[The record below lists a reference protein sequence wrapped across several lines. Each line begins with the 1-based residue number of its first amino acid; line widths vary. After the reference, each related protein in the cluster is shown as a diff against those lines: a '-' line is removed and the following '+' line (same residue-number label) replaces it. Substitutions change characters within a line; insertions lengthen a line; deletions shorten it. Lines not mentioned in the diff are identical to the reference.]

1 MRVVVGVAGGIAA
14 YKAAHAIRRLV
25 KDGHDV
31 HVVPTA
37 SAVRFVGIPTFEAL
51 SRNPVTTDL
60 FDDVAEVRHVAL
72 GQSADL
78 LVVLPATAST
88 LARIAHGI
96 ADDLLGTTILASEAP
111 LVVAPAMHTEMWR
124 NAATQANVAVLRER
138 GVTIVGPADGQLT
151 GTDSGPGRMVEPDD
165 VVEAAYAVVA
175 PTRDLEGMRIAIS
188 AGGTREPIDPVRFLG
203 NRSSGAHGVA
213 LATRA
218 AARGADVT
226 LVGANLQVAAPA
238 GVRLVEVSTTAELR
252 DAMLLASRDAHAT
265 IMAAAVADYRVA
277 DVSDAKRKKDAW
289 GANPTLQLVENPDI
303 LAELSMRAPRGVV
316 VGFAAETEPDADARR
331 AIAQAKLARKGCD
344 LLVLNQVGTALGFG
358 DVDTA
363 VEILA
368 PSGVVA
374 TAAGPKMSVADAIL
388 DSVRSTLQEHA

>member
-25 KDGHDV
+25 RDGHDV

-78 LVVLPATAST
+78 IVVLPATAST
-88 LARIAHGI
+88 LARIAHGLS
-96 ADDLLGTTILASEAP
+96 DDLLGTTILASEAP

-124 NAATQANVAVLRER
+124 NAATQANVATLRER
-138 GVTIVGPADGQLT
+138 GVTIVGPADGLLT
-151 GTDSGPGRMVEPDD
+151 GADSGPGRMVEPDD
-165 VVEAAYAVVA
+165 VVEAAYAIVA
-175 PTRDLEGMRIAIS
+175 PTRDLEGMRVVVS

-213 LATRA
+213 LAARA

-226 LVGANLQVAAPA
+226 LVGANLQVEAPR
-238 GVRLVEVSTTAELR
+238 GVRLVPVSTTAELR

-277 DVSDAKRKKDAW
+277 EVSDAKLKKDAW
-289 GANPTLQLVENPDI
+289 GSSPTLRLTENPDVLVE
-303 LAELSMRAPRGVV
+303 LAARMPRGVV

-331 AIAQAKLARKGCD
+331 AIAVAKLARKGCD
-344 LLVLNQVGTALGFG
+344 LLVLNQVGVDLGFG
-358 DVDTA
+358 DVETV
-363 VEILA
+363 VEILDA
-368 PSGVVA
+368 SGVVA
-374 TAAGPKMSVADAIL
+374 TASGPKTSVADAIL
-388 DSVRSTLQEHA
+388 DVVRSTLQEHA